1 MFKKEKTLQERW
13 QKALKDIA
21 KIFGVKN
28 FGKKESQLA
37 RLIQN
42 YSLKRHLKDKKNKTK
57 FVILTGPSGVGK
69 NEIAKHLRKKII
81 RLPHVT
87 SRTPRAGEKEGREY
101 FFISKKQFKKRI
113 KDGRFLAYRE
123 TYGDYRG
130 VSKDHFL
137 KYLDEKKLFF
147 IERTI
152 PALLEFKKLPLIK
165 KTPFLNVYILPS
177 SFSDLKKRIAGRT
190 KKDNSL
196 DLAAI
201 ENRLTQAVEHLETL
215 VKKSSKKNP
224 LYKLFLVNPHAKNKK
239 EIKKTAKKIAETID
253 RAIR

>member
-1 MFKKEKTLQERW
+1 MFKKEKTLEERW

-28 FGKKESQLA
+28 FGKKENQLA

-42 YSLKRHLKDKKNKTK
+42 HSIKNYWRGKNAKAK

-81 RLPHVT
+81 RLPHIT
-87 SRTPRAGEKEGREY
+87 SRAPRAGEKEGREY
-101 FFISKKQFKKRI
+101 FFISKKQFKKWI
-113 KDGRFLAYRE
+113 KDGRFLAHRQ

-137 KYLDEKKLFF
+137 KYLEEKKIFF

-177 SFSDLKKRIAGRT
+177 SFADLEKRIADRT

-196 DLAAI
+196 NLKEI
-201 ENRLTQAVEHLETL
+201 ENRLAQAVEHLETL
-215 VKKSSKKNP
+215 VKKSTKKKP
-224 LYKLFLVNPHAKNKK
+224 LYKLFLVNPQAKNKK
-239 EIKKTAKKIAETID
+239 EMKNIAKKIAQTIIKI
-253 RAIR
+253 AK